1 MKILAFDTTNLIP
14 SVGLSIDGKMLDLL
28 EFENQKPAEI
38 LVPKI
43 EEILAKNN
51 LNYQDLNAVA
61 VSCGPAS
68 FTSVRIG
75 LSCAKALS
83 LSLSVKFFAF
93 DSLLAIAYQQNLK
106 NGKVLVVID
115 AKMDEFFVANA
126 TFENGKIIDF
136 SGSKMIGSDEVKK
149 INGDDFDLICA
160 SGKDFI
166 QGGNKAKNDKI
177 SSEGL
182 CFLAFDALNNKDLR
196 FFQDLSP
203 NYIRNPSISQRKK

>member
-1 MKILAFDTTNLIP
+1 MKILGFDTTNLIP
-14 SVGLSIDGKMLDLL
+14 SVGLLVDGKMVDFL

-43 EEILAKNN
+43 EEILAKNH
-51 LNYQDLNAVA
+51 LTYQDLSAVA

-83 LSLSVKFFAF
+83 LSLNLKLFAF
-93 DSLLAIAYQQNLK
+93 DSLLAIAYKLGCE
-106 NGKVLVVID
+106 NGKVLMVMD
-115 AKMDEFFVANA
+115 AKMDEFFVGEVV
-126 TFENGKIIDF
+126 FENGKIVDF
-136 SGSKMIGSDEVKK
+136 SGSKLVGIDEVKK
-149 INGDDFDLICA
+149 INSDEFDLICG
-160 SGKDFI
+160 SGKDFVS
-166 QGGNKAKNDKI
+166 GANKVIDKKT

-182 CFLAFDALNNKDLR
+182 CFLALDVFEGDSR
-196 FFQDLSP
+196 FCQDLSA